1 MEAIVEENKTQE
13 KKNKNK
19 KRGKTSPKIKT
30 EYDSM
35 NYLRPL
41 NRFLNLGSQ
50 NKKRQG
56 YIKTEADR
64 QKFLKKLYNVSNP
77 IPNYF
82 NPERKHM
89 RSWWPNGL
97 YLIKKR
103 YNYTQIGL
111 EHYYEKN
118 NVEQLKTIDTEKKI
132 KKDSEYL
139 QTFKEFETVAPG
151 NYIITI
157 EYCSSCEDHSG
168 ITQHGIYIKFQHSFI
183 IYKF

>member
-1 MEAIVEENKTQE
+1 MEVLVEEKKNQE
-13 KKNKNK
+13 KKNR
-19 KRGKTSPKIKT
+19 KRGKTSKRIKT
-30 EYDSM
+30 EYNM

-41 NRFLNLGSQ
+41 NRFLNLADE

-56 YIKTEADR
+56 YIKTEEER
-64 QKFLKKLYNVSNP
+64 QKFLKKFFNVTNP

-82 NPERKHM
+82 SPERKHM

-97 YLIKKR
+97 YLIKRR
-103 YNYTQIGL
+103 YNYTKIGL

-118 NVEQLKTIDTEKKI
+118 NVEQLKSIDTEEKA

-139 QTFKEFETVAPG
+139 QPFKEFETVTPG

-157 EYCSSCEDHSG
+157 EYCSSCEEHCG
-168 ITQHGIYIKFQHSFI
+168 ITQHGIENIFRELALR
-183 IYKF
+183 